1 MYIVGTARS
10 GSTAFTIHK
19 ALEAG
24 IPFKGE
30 INYSPAVVGTNTTR
44 PNWKRDFHET
54 GIQPT
59 YTMAEFLAAWANLSD
74 PNSMYLVN
82 ALNCDV
88 GAWGGATAYI
98 TRKNIRNSLRS
109 HANHVIKNYYG
120 STPTVRPFHFVR
132 PLIERN
138 LISTCLL
145 LKFCADNNK
154 TITWYE
160 DVFEKETTYT
170 AYNEWPH
177 KVELEAFIDGLIT
190 EFRPELLN
198 QNIVV

>member
-24 IPFKGE
+24 VPYKGE
-30 INYSPAVVGTNTTR
+30 INYTPAIVGATTSR
-44 PNWKRDFHET
+44 SIWKRDFHET
-54 GIQPT
+54 GIQPS
-59 YTMAEFLAAWANLSD
+59 YTVTEYLDAWANLSD

-82 ALNCDV
+82 AIAGDISV
-88 GAWGGATAYI
+88 WGGAAAYI
-98 TRKNIRNSLRS
+98 TRKNVRNAMIS

-120 STPTVRPFHFVR
+120 STPIVRPFHFVKQ
-132 PLIERN
+132 LLERN
-138 LISTCLL
+138 MISTCLL

-160 DVFEKETTYT
+160 DVFEKNTTYT
-170 AYNEWPH
+170 AFEEWPH
-177 KVELEAFIDGLIT
+177 KDMALAFIDELIA

-198 QNIVV
+198 QNIIV

>member
-30 INYSPAVVGTNTTR
+30 INYIPAIAGANSTR

-54 GIQPT
+54 GIQPS
-59 YTMAEFLAAWANLSD
+59 YTLAEYLDSWANISD

-82 ALNCDV
+82 AVGGDV
-88 GAWGGATAYI
+88 SVWGGAAAYI
-98 TRKNIRNSLRS
+98 TRKNIRNSLLS

-120 STPTVRPFHFVR
+120 SAPTPRQFHFVR
-132 PLIERN
+132 QLVERN
-138 LISTCLL
+138 LITTCLL
-145 LKFCADNNK
+145 LKFCANNNK

-160 DVFEKETTYT
+160 DVFEKNTTYAALDEWEHKALLMT
-170 AYNEWPH
+170 A
-177 KVELEAFIDGLIT
+177 IDEMIA